1 MTTLKLR
8 VSGLYRAGE
17 HVFSSGQLPLV
28 QLVGSWLGE
37 AGFPVGARVTVE
49 AVEDGRLV
57 LTRVDDAEEEPEAWP
72 ERWPGGT
79 EGAGPREALHLVEPE
94 SAHA

>member
-1 MTTLKLR
+1 MGGS
-8 VSGLYRAGE
+8 SGLYRAEE

-28 QLVGSWLGE
+28 QLVGSWLAE
-37 AGFPVGARVTVE
+37 AGFPVGARVRVE

-57 LTRVDDAEEEPEAWP
+57 LTRVDDAEEEPAAWP
-72 ERWPGGT
+72 ERWPSGAEGT
-79 EGAGPREALHLVEPE
+79 GPQEALHLVERE

>member
-1 MTTLKLR
+1 LKLR

-17 HVFSSGQLPLV
+17 HVFPSGQLPLM
-28 QLVGSWLGE
+28 QLVGSWLAE

-57 LTRVDDAEEEPEAWP
+57 LTRVDEAEEEPA
-72 ERWPGGT
+72 RWPGRWAT
-79 EGAGPREALHLVEPE
+79 EEEAEPTEREEVAVHG
-94 SAHA
+94 

>member
-1 MTTLKLR
+1 MQTLKLR

-28 QLVGSWLGE
+28 QLVGSWLAE
-37 AGFPVGARVTVE
+37 AGFPVGVRVTVE

-57 LTRVDDAEEEPEAWP
+57 LTRVDKAEEEPATWP
-72 ERWPGGT
+72 EHWPGGAGGT
-79 EGAGPREALHLVEPE
+79 EAREALHLVEPE